1 MTHKE
6 AGQGSAE
13 DGPVSAAR
21 YKRQLLE
28 LKTSLQAQEQLDQEA
43 QQPVELDQARVGRLS
58 RMDALQSQQMLQEV
72 ARRRQAKLLG
82 IDGALRRIEVGEFGD
97 CFVCGNAID
106 PRRLTIDPT
115 STRCIGCVD
124 G

>member
-1 MTHKE
+1 MTDKE

-13 DGPVSAAR
+13 DEAACAAR

-28 LKTSLQAQEQLDQEA
+28 LKTALHAQEQLDQEA

-72 ARRRQAKLLG
+72 ARRRQVKLLG
-82 IDGALRRIEVGEFGD
+82 IDGALRRIEAGEFGD

-106 PRRLTIDPT
+106 PRRLAIDPA
-115 STRCIGCVD
+115 STRCMGCMQS
-124 G
+124 

>member
-1 MTHKE
+1 MTDKE
-6 AGQGSAE
+6 SRQRPSE
-13 DGPVSAAR
+13 DKPVSAAG

-28 LKTSLQAQEQLDQEA
+28 LKTALHAQEQLDQEA

-82 IDGALRRIEVGEFGD
+82 IDGALRRIEAGEFGD

-106 PRRLTIDPT
+106 PRRLAIDPT
-115 STRCIGCVD
+115 STRCMGCVQ